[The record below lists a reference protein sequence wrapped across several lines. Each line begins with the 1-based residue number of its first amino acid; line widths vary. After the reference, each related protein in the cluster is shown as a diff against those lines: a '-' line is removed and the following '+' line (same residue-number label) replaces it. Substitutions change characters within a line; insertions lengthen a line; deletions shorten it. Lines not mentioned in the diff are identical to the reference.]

1 MSGIVALPGI
11 ARQRIYHREE
21 LTMDMGEWLRSI
33 DLGQYE
39 VTFRENEIDDQI
51 LPNLTADDLKELGVA
66 LVGHRRRILTAI
78 AELSAAVA
86 TVPAVARTDG
96 QSPAAESP
104 QTAAERRQ
112 LTVLFCD
119 LAGSTAMSAR
129 LDPEDMREIIR
140 DYQDACIGVVV
151 RYDGF
156 VAKFMGDGVLAYFGF
171 PRAHED
177 DAERAVRAGLDLT
190 EAVANL
196 RTPSG
201 EILQTRIGVATGI
214 VVVGDLVGEGSAQE
228 QAVIG
233 DTPNLA
239 ARLQTRAELGGIL
252 IADQT
257 RRLLG
262 DAFVLK
268 SLDLQDLKGL
278 DASVRAWA
286 VLRDAETETRFEAS
300 RSNRMTPF
308 VGREPEVGLLMERW
322 RDASAG
328 EGKVALLSGEP
339 GIGKSRILAA
349 LRERIADEPHLVIR
363 YQCSPHHV
371 NDAFYPIVSN
381 IWRGCEFGNEEPP
394 TARLEKLEA
403 LARRSRLEPMEIVP
417 FVAPLCSVP
426 LEGRYAQPGMA
437 PAEQKERLIGA
448 LLALFLG
455 LTKEAPVLALL
466 EDAHWIDPSS
476 LELFNRLVD
485 RVPKLRALLIV
496 TFRPEFVSPWAGQA
510 HVQSLALSRFGR
522 RHALAMIDRV
532 AGGKALPAEVLEQ
545 IVAKTDGVPLF
556 VEELTKTVL
565 ESDLLREDNGSYVLA
580 SVFTPLTI
588 PSTLQDSL
596 MARLDRLAPI
606 KEIAQIAATIGRE
619 FAFDLLEQV
628 SPIRGVALQDALA
641 ELIAAGLVFGHRTPS
656 EATYAFKHA
665 LVQETAY
672 ATLLKGRRH
681 QLHQRI
687 AESLRDRFPERA
699 DREPGIVAHH
709 FTRAGLPKTAIEWWG
724 RAGTQAMHRFAND
737 EAALSYANGLKLMA
751 ELPPGE
757 ERDRQQLAFRLALGP
772 ALLAARGY
780 ASEEVERN
788 YQEAGQLAAALSDR
802 EAVFTSARGQWHYLY
817 DRGQLDRALALAERL
832 CVIGTEDSS
841 TEKTC
846 LAFRAAGSTL
856 MSKGEFV
863 RAIEAFERVI
873 TLGSQAPLGTCFAHH
888 GEEPHIVALQ
898 YKGLSLAVRG
908 YADSGLASAQ
918 AALSLAKTLNFPL
931 MVAFASTALGMVL
944 MLRREYQPCAALV
957 QQQIEFCSEQG
968 FVFWSAAHE
977 ILHGASQACLDK
989 DPQGITQL
997 ERGIQSWKKTGATL
1011 HIPTWSSYLAEAALC
1026 VGDLD
1031 CAEKAVLNG
1040 IETSE
1045 RHGDAFA
1052 LAELKRLA
1060 GQVLL
1065 RQDRHDEARRAFES
1079 AVEIAYRQ
1087 EAGLYLL
1094 RAGRDMACRV
1104 ADHGEAT
1111 VARDILSPII
1121 ERVAEHTT
1129 GLDFVEATALLSSL
1143 SGAGGADLSRS

>member
-1 MSGIVALPGI
+1 
-11 ARQRIYHREE
+11 
-21 LTMDMGEWLRSI
+21 MDIGEWLRSI

-39 VTFRENEIDDQI
+39 ATFRENEVNDGIVRS
-51 LPNLTADDLKELGVA
+51 LTADDLKDLGVT
-66 LVGHRRRILTAI
+66 LVGHRRKILAAI
-78 AELSAAVA
+78 AELSAPAALISAVA
-86 TVPAVARTDG
+86 GTEGRLPV
-96 QSPAAESP
+96 AESP
-104 QTAAERRQ
+104 QAAAERRQ

-140 DYQDACIGVVV
+140 AYQDACTGVIA

-190 EAVANL
+190 DAIANL
-196 RTPSG
+196 QTPSG
-201 EILQTRIGVATGI
+201 EILQTRIGIATGI
-214 VVVGDLVGEGSAQE
+214 VVVGDLVGQGSAQE

-239 ARLQTRAELGGIL
+239 ARLQTRAEPGGVL

-262 DAFVLK
+262 DAFELK
-268 SLDLQDLKGL
+268 PLDLQDLKGL
-278 DASVRAWA
+278 DTSVRAWA
-286 VLRDAETETRFEAS
+286 VLREAETETRFEAS
-300 RSNRMTPF
+300 QSNRMTPF
-308 VGREPEVGLLMERW
+308 VGREPEIGLLIERW
-322 RDASAG
+322 QDACAG

-371 NDAFYPIVSN
+371 SDAFYPIVSN
-381 IWRGCEFGNEEPP
+381 IWRACEFGNEEPP
-394 TARLEKLEA
+394 AARLEKIEA
-403 LARRSRLEPMEIVP
+403 MALRSRLEPMEIVP
-417 FVAPLCSVP
+417 FVASLCSVP
-426 LEGRYAQPGMA
+426 LEGRYAQPGMT

-448 LLALFLG
+448 LLALFQG
-455 LTKEAPVLALL
+455 LTSEAPVLALL
-466 EDAHWIDPSS
+466 EDAHWADPSS

-485 RVPKLRALLIV
+485 RLPKLRAFLIV
-496 TFRPEFVSPWAGQA
+496 TFRPEFVPPWAGQA

-522 RHALAMIDRV
+522 RHALALIDRV
-532 AGGKALPAEVLEQ
+532 AGGKALPTEVLEQ

-565 ESDLLREDNGSYVLA
+565 ESDLLRDDNGSYVLA

-606 KEIAQIAATIGRE
+606 KEIAQIGATIGRE
-619 FAFDLLEQV
+619 FPFDLLEDV

-641 ELIAAGLVFGHRTPS
+641 QLVAAGLVFGHRTPS
-656 EATYAFKHA
+656 EVTYTFKHA

-709 FTRAGLPKTAIEWWG
+709 FTRAALPKMAIEWWG
-724 RAGTQAMHRFAND
+724 RAGTQAMRRFAND
-737 EAALSYANGLKLMA
+737 EAALSYANGLNLMA
-751 ELPPGE
+751 ELPPTQ

-780 ASEEVERN
+780 ASDEVERN
-788 YQEAGQLAAALSDR
+788 YQEAGRLAEALSDR
-802 EAVFTSARGQWHYLY
+802 EAMFTSARGQWHCLY
-817 DRGQLDRALALAERL
+817 DRSQLDRALALAERL
-832 CVIGTEDSS
+832 CAIGTLDSS
-841 TEKTC
+841 AEKSC
-846 LAFRAAGSTL
+846 LAFRAVGSTL
-856 MSKGEFV
+856 MSKGDFV
-863 RAIEAFERVI
+863 RAIGAFERVI

-898 YKGLSLAVRG
+898 YKGLSLTVRG
-908 YADSGLASAQ
+908 YADTGLASAQ
-918 AALSLAKTLNFPL
+918 SALSLAKTLNFPL
-931 MVAFASTALGMVL
+931 MVAFASTAVGMVL
-944 MLRREYQPCAALV
+944 MLRREYQACAALV
-957 QQQIEFCSEQG
+957 RQQIEFCSEQG
-968 FVFWSAAHE
+968 FIFWSAAHE
-977 ILHGASQACLDK
+977 ILHGASKACLDK
-989 DPQGITQL
+989 DPQGVTQL
-997 ERGIQSWKKTGATL
+997 ERGIQNWKKTGAAL

-1031 CAEKAVLNG
+1031 CAEKAVLSG
-1040 IETSE
+1040 IDTSDE
-1045 RHGDAFA
+1045 HGDAFA

-1060 GQVLL
+1060 GHVLL

-1087 EAGLYLL
+1087 EARLYLL
-1094 RAGRDMACRV
+1094 RAGRDLAWLV
-1104 ADHGEAT
+1104 ADHGEASA
-1111 VARDILSPII
+1111 ARNILSPII
-1121 ERVAEHTT
+1121 ERVAEHRT
-1129 GLDFVEATALLSSL
+1129 GLDFIEASALLSSL
-1143 SGAGGADLSRS
+1143 SGAGTADLSRS

>member
-1 MSGIVALPGI
+1 
-11 ARQRIYHREE
+11 
-21 LTMDMGEWLRSI
+21 MDIGEWLRNI

-39 VTFRENEIDDQI
+39 ATFRDNEIDGEI
-51 LPNLTADDLKELGVA
+51 VRSLTADDLKDLGVT
-66 LVGHRRRILTAI
+66 LVGHRRRILSAI
-78 AELSAAVA
+78 AELTAPAM
-86 TVPAVARTDG
+86 TVPVAAGTG
-96 QSPAAESP
+96 HSP
-104 QTAAERRQ
+104 QAAAERRQ

-140 DYQDACIGVVV
+140 AYQDACTGVIA

-190 EAVANL
+190 DAVASL
-196 RTPSG
+196 QTPNG

-239 ARLQTRAELGGIL
+239 ARLQARAEPGGVL

-262 DAFVLK
+262 DAFELK
-268 SLDLQDLKGL
+268 PLDLQGLKGL

-286 VLRDAETETRFEAS
+286 VLREAETETRFEAS

-308 VGREPEVGLLMERW
+308 VGREPEVALLIERW
-322 RDASAG
+322 RDACAG

-349 LRERIADEPHLVIR
+349 LRERIADEPHLAIR

-371 NDAFYPIVSN
+371 NDAFYPIVSH
-381 IWRGCEFGNEEPP
+381 IWRSCEFGNDEPP
-394 TARLEKLEA
+394 AARLERLEA
-403 LARRSRLEPMEIVP
+403 MARRSRLEPREIVP
-417 FVAPLCSVP
+417 FVASLCSIP
-426 LEGRYAQPGMA
+426 LEGRYAQPGLA

-448 LLALFLG
+448 LLALFEG
-455 LTKEAPVLALL
+455 LTRQAPVLALL

-485 RVPKLRALLIV
+485 RMPELRAFLIV
-496 TFRPEFVSPWAGQA
+496 TFRPEFVPPWVGQA

-522 RHALAMIDRV
+522 RHAIAMIDRV

-565 ESDLLREDNGSYVLA
+565 ESGLLREDNGSYVLA
-580 SVFTPLTI
+580 SVLAPLTI

-606 KEIAQIAATIGRE
+606 KEIAQIGATIGRE
-619 FAFDLLEQV
+619 FSFDLLEEV
-628 SPIRGVALQDALA
+628 SPIRGAALQDALD
-641 ELIAAGLVFGHRTPS
+641 ELVAAGLIFGHRTPS
-656 EATYAFKHA
+656 EVTYAFKHA
-665 LVQETAY
+665 LVQDTAY
-672 ATLLKGRRH
+672 ATLLRGRRQ

-687 AESLRDRFPERA
+687 AECLRDRFPERA
-699 DREPGIVAHH
+699 EREPGIVAHH
-709 FTRAGLPKTAIEWWG
+709 FTGAGLPKTAIEWWS
-724 RAGTQAMHRFAND
+724 RAGTQAMHRFANH
-737 EAALSYANGLKLMA
+737 EAALSYANGLNLMA

-780 ASEEVERN
+780 ASDEVEIN
-788 YQEAGQLAAALSDR
+788 YQEAGRLAEALSDR

-832 CVIGTEDSS
+832 CAIGADDASA
-841 TEKTC
+841 EKSC
-846 LAFRAAGSTL
+846 LAFRALGSTL

-863 RAIEAFERVI
+863 RAIEAFDGAI
-873 TLGSQAPLGTCFAHH
+873 TRGNQASLSTCFAHH
-888 GEEPHIVALQ
+888 GEEPHIVGLQ

-908 YADSGLASAQ
+908 HADTGLATAQ
-918 AALSLAKTLNFPL
+918 SALSLAKTLNFPL
-931 MVAFASTALGMVL
+931 MVAFASTAVGMVL
-944 MLRREYQPCAALV
+944 MLRREYRPCAALV
-957 QQQIEFCSEQG
+957 REQIEFCSEQG
-968 FVFWSAAHE
+968 FIFWSAAHE
-977 ILHGASQACLDK
+977 ILHGASQACLDR
-989 DPQGITQL
+989 DPRGVAQLEQGI
-997 ERGIQSWKKTGATL
+997 RNWKKTGAAL

-1031 CAEKAVLNG
+1031 RAEKAILNG

-1045 RHGDAFA
+1045 SHGDAFA

-1060 GQVLL
+1060 GHMLL
-1065 RQDRHDEARRAFES
+1065 RRDRPDDARRAFES
-1079 AVEIAYRQ
+1079 AVEIACRQ
-1087 EAGLYLL
+1087 QAGLYLL
-1094 RAGRDMACRV
+1094 RAGRDLARFL
-1104 ADHGEAT
+1104 ADHDEAT
-1111 VARDILSPII
+1111 VARDILSPIT
-1121 ERVAEHTT
+1121 EGVTEHRS
-1129 GLDFVEATALLSSL
+1129 GADFLEASSLLSSL
-1143 SGAGGADLSRS
+1143 SKASTAAAASRL

>member
-1 MSGIVALPGI
+1 
-11 ARQRIYHREE
+11 
-21 LTMDMGEWLRSI
+21 MDIGEWLRSI

-39 VTFRENEIDDQI
+39 ATFRDNEIDDEI
-51 LPNLTADDLKELGVA
+51 VRSLTADDLKDLGVT
-66 LVGHRRRILTAI
+66 LVGHRRRILAAI
-78 AELSAAVA
+78 AELSTPAASI
-86 TVPAVARTDG
+86 PAVAGAER
-96 QSPAAESP
+96 QPPAVESP
-104 QTAAERRQ
+104 QAAAERRQ

-119 LAGSTAMSAR
+119 LVGSTAMSSR

-140 DYQDACIGVVV
+140 AYQDACTGVIA

-190 EAVANL
+190 DAVANL
-196 RTPSG
+196 PTPNA
-201 EILQTRIGVATGI
+201 EILRTRIGVATGI
-214 VVVGDLVGEGSAQE
+214 VVVGDLVGHGSAQE

-239 ARLQTRAELGGIL
+239 ARLQTRAEPGGVL

-262 DAFVLK
+262 DAFELK
-268 SLDLQDLKGL
+268 PLELHDLKGL
-278 DASVRAWA
+278 DASIRAWA
-286 VLRDAETETRFEAS
+286 VLREAETETRFEAS

-308 VGREPEVGLLMERW
+308 VGREPEVGLLIERW
-322 RDASAG
+322 RDACAG

-349 LRERIADEPHLVIR
+349 LRERIADEPHLVVR

-371 NDAFYPIVSN
+371 NGAFYPIIGN
-381 IWRGCEFGNEEPP
+381 IWRACEFGNEEPP
-394 TARLEKLEA
+394 AARLEKLEA
-403 LARRSRLEPMEIVP
+403 MAHRSRLEPMEIVP
-417 FVAPLCSVP
+417 FVASLCSVP

-448 LLALFLG
+448 LLALFQG
-455 LTKEAPVLALL
+455 LTREAPVLALL
-466 EDAHWIDPSS
+466 EDAHWTDPSS
-476 LELFNRLVD
+476 LEFFNRLVD
-485 RVPKLRALLIV
+485 RMPELRAFLIV
-496 TFRPEFVSPWAGQA
+496 TFRPEFVPPSWAGQA

-522 RHALAMIDRV
+522 RHAIAMIDRV

-565 ESDLLREDNGSYVLA
+565 ESGLLREDNGHYVLA
-580 SVFTPLTI
+580 SVLTPLTI

-606 KEIAQIAATIGRE
+606 KEIAQIGATIGRE
-619 FAFDLLEQV
+619 FPFDLLEEV

-641 ELIAAGLVFGHRTPS
+641 QLVAAGLVFGHRTPS
-656 EATYAFKHA
+656 ETTYAFKHA

-687 AESLRDRFPERA
+687 AESLCDRFPERA
-699 DREPGIVAHH
+699 EREPGIVAHH

-724 RAGTQAMHRFAND
+724 RAGTQAMHRFANH
-737 EAALSYANGLKLMA
+737 EAALSYANGLNLMA

-780 ASEEVERN
+780 ASDEVERN
-788 YQEAGQLAAALSDR
+788 YQEAGRLAEALSDR

-817 DRGQLDRALALAERL
+817 DRSQLDRALALAERL
-832 CVIGTEDSS
+832 CAIGAEDSS
-841 TEKTC
+841 AEKSC
-846 LAFRAAGSTL
+846 LAFRAVGSTL
-856 MSKGEFV
+856 MSKGKFA

-873 TLGSQAPLGTCFAHH
+873 TRASQAPLGTCFAHH

-908 YADSGLASAQ
+908 YADTGLASAQ
-918 AALSLAKTLNFPL
+918 SALSLAKTLNFPL
-931 MVAFASTALGMVL
+931 MVAFASTAVGMVL

-957 QQQIEFCSEQG
+957 RQQIEFCSEQG
-968 FVFWSAAHE
+968 FIFWSAAHE
-977 ILHGASQACLDK
+977 ILHGASQACLDR
-989 DPQGITQL
+989 DPQGIAQL
-997 ERGIQSWKKTGATL
+997 EQGIQSWKKTGAAL

-1031 CAEKAVLNG
+1031 CAEKAVLTG
-1040 IETSE
+1040 IDTSE

-1052 LAELKRLA
+1052 LAELKRLF
-1060 GQVLL
+1060 GHVLL

-1094 RAGRDMACRV
+1094 RAGRDLAWLV

-1111 VARDILSPII
+1111 AARDILSPIT
-1121 ERVAEHTT
+1121 ERVAEHRT
-1129 GLDFVEATALLSSL
+1129 GPDFLEASSLLSRL
-1143 SGAGGADLSRS
+1143 SGAGAAAPSRL

>member
-1 MSGIVALPGI
+1 
-11 ARQRIYHREE
+11 
-21 LTMDMGEWLRSI
+21 MDMGEWLRSI

-39 VTFRENEIDDQI
+39 ATFRDNEIDDEI
-51 LPNLTADDLKELGVA
+51 VRSLTADDLKDLGIA

-78 AELSAAVA
+78 AELSA
-86 TVPAVARTDG
+86 
-96 QSPAAESP
+96 PAAAGPAAPGTERQPSVVESP
-104 QTAAERRQ
+104 QAAAERRQ

-140 DYQDACIGVVV
+140 AYQDACTAVIA

-177 DAERAVRAGLDLT
+177 DAERAVRAGLGLT
-190 EAVANL
+190 DAVANL
-196 RTPSG
+196 QTPNG

-214 VVVGDLVGEGSAQE
+214 VVVGDLVGQGSAQE

-239 ARLQTRAELGGIL
+239 ARLQSRAEPGGVL
-252 IADQT
+252 IAEQT

-262 DAFVLK
+262 GAFELTP
-268 SLDLQDLKGL
+268 LDLQDLKGL
-278 DASVRAWA
+278 DATVRAWA
-286 VLRDAETETRFEAS
+286 VLREAETETRFEAS
-300 RSNRMTPF
+300 RSSRMTPF
-308 VGREPEVGLLMERW
+308 VGREPEVALLIERW
-322 RDASAG
+322 RDACAG

-349 LRERIADEPHLVIR
+349 LRERIADEPHLAIR

-371 NDAFYPIVSN
+371 NDAFYPIVSH
-381 IWRGCEFGNEEPP
+381 IWRSCEFGNEEPP
-394 TARLEKLEA
+394 AARLEKLEA
-403 LARRSRLEPMEIVP
+403 MARRSRLEPKEIVP
-417 FVAPLCSVP
+417 FVASLCSVP

-448 LLALFLG
+448 LLALLEG
-455 LTKEAPVLALL
+455 LTRGAPVLALL
-466 EDAHWIDPSS
+466 EDAHWTDPSS

-485 RVPKLRALLIV
+485 RMPGLRAFLIV
-496 TFRPEFVSPWAGQA
+496 TFRPEFVPPWVGQA

-522 RHALAMIDRV
+522 RHAVAMIDRV

-565 ESDLLREDNGSYVLA
+565 ESGLLREDNGSYLLA
-580 SVFTPLTI
+580 SVLTPLAI

-606 KEIAQIAATIGRE
+606 KEIAQIGATIGRE
-619 FAFDLLEQV
+619 FPFDLLEEV

-641 ELIAAGLVFGHRTPS
+641 QLVAAGLIFVHQTPS
-656 EATYAFKHA
+656 EVTYVFKHA

-672 ATLLKGRRH
+672 ATLLKSRRQ
-681 QLHQRI
+681 QLHERI

-699 DREPGIVAHH
+699 GREPGIVAHH

-724 RAGTQAMHRFAND
+724 RAGTQAMHRFANH
-737 EAALSYANGLKLMA
+737 EAALSYANGLNLMA

-780 ASEEVERN
+780 ASDEVERN
-788 YQEAGQLAAALSDR
+788 YQEAGRLAEALSDR

-832 CVIGTEDSS
+832 CAIGTEDSS
-841 TEKTC
+841 AEKSC
-846 LAFRAAGSTL
+846 LAFRTLGSTL

-863 RAIEAFERVI
+863 RAIEAFECVI
-873 TLGSQAPLGTCFAHH
+873 ARGSHAPLGTCFAHH

-908 YADSGLASAQ
+908 RADTGLASAQ
-918 AALSLAKTLNFPL
+918 SALSLAKTLNFPL
-931 MVAFASTALGMVL
+931 MVAFASTAVGMVL

-957 QQQIEFCSEQG
+957 RQQIEFCSEQG
-968 FVFWSAAHE
+968 FIFWSAAHE
-977 ILHGASQACLDK
+977 ILHGASQACLDR
-989 DPQGITQL
+989 DPRGLTQL
-997 ERGIQSWKKTGATL
+997 EQGIRSWKKTGAAL

-1040 IETSE
+1040 IDTSE
-1045 RHGDAFA
+1045 GHGDAFA

-1079 AVEIAYRQ
+1079 AVEIADRQ

-1094 RAGRDMACRV
+1094 RAGRDLAWLV

-1111 VARDILSPII
+1111 LARDILSPII
-1121 ERVAEHTT
+1121 GRVTENRT
-1129 GLDFVEATALLSSL
+1129 GPDFREASSLLSRL
-1143 SGAGGADLSRS
+1143 SGAATAAPSRV

>member
-1 MSGIVALPGI
+1 
-11 ARQRIYHREE
+11 
-21 LTMDMGEWLRSI
+21 
-33 DLGQYE
+33 
-39 VTFRENEIDDQI
+39 
-51 LPNLTADDLKELGVA
+51 
-66 LVGHRRRILTAI
+66 
-78 AELSAAVA
+78 
-86 TVPAVARTDG
+86 
-96 QSPAAESP
+96 
-104 QTAAERRQ
+104 AAERRQ

-140 DYQDACIGVVV
+140 AYQDACTGVVA

-196 RTPSG
+196 RTPNG

-239 ARLQTRAELGGIL
+239 ARLQTRAEPGSVL
-252 IADQT
+252 IAEQT

-262 DAFVLK
+262 DAFELK
-268 SLDLQDLKGL
+268 PLDLQDLKGL
-278 DASVRAWA
+278 EASVRAWA
-286 VLRDAETETRFEAS
+286 VLREAETETRFEAS

-308 VGREPEVGLLMERW
+308 VGREPEVGLLIERW
-322 RDASAG
+322 RDACAG

-394 TARLEKLEA
+394 AARLEKLEA
-403 LARRSRLEPMEIVP
+403 MAHRSRLEPMEIVP
-417 FVAPLCSVP
+417 FVASLCSVP

-448 LLALFLG
+448 LLALFQG
-455 LTKEAPVLALL
+455 LTREAPVLALL
-466 EDAHWIDPSS
+466 EDAHWTDPSS

-485 RVPKLRALLIV
+485 RIPRLRAFLIV
-496 TFRPEFVSPWAGQA
+496 TFRPEFVPPWAAQA

-522 RHALAMIDRV
+522 RHALALIDRV

-565 ESDLLREDNGSYVLA
+565 ESGLMREDNGAYVLA

-606 KEIAQIAATIGRE
+606 KEIAQIGATIGRE
-619 FAFDLLEQV
+619 FPFDLLQEV

-641 ELIAAGLVFGHRTPS
+641 QLVAAGLVFGHRTSS
-656 EATYAFKHA
+656 EVTYTFKHA

-687 AESLRDRFPERA
+687 AESLRDRFPGRA

-724 RAGTQAMHRFAND
+724 RAGTQAMRRFAND
-737 EAALSYANGLKLMA
+737 EAALSYANGLNLMA
-751 ELPPGE
+751 ELPPSE
-757 ERDRQQLAFRLALGP
+757 ELDRQQLAFRLALGP

-788 YQEAGQLAAALSDR
+788 YQEAGRLAAALSDR

-817 DRGQLDRALALAERL
+817 DRSELDRALALAERL
-832 CVIGTEDSS
+832 CAIGTEDSS
-841 TEKTC
+841 TEKSC

-908 YADSGLASAQ
+908 YADAGLASAQ
-918 AALSLAKTLNFPL
+918 AALSLAKTLSFPL
-931 MVAFASTALGMVL
+931 MVAFASTAVGMVL
-944 MLRREYQPCAALV
+944 MLRRDYQPCAALV
-957 QQQIEFCSEQG
+957 RQQIEFCSEQG

-1031 CAEKAVLNG
+1031 CAEKAVLSG
-1040 IETSE
+1040 IDTSE
-1045 RHGDAFA
+1045 ERGDAFA

-1060 GQVLL
+1060 GHVLL

-1079 AVEIAYRQ
+1079 AVQIANRQ

-1094 RAGRDMACRV
+1094 RAGRDLARLV
-1104 ADHGEAT
+1104 ADHGEAS
-1111 VARDILSPII
+1111 VARNILSPII
-1121 ERVAEHTT
+1121 ERITEHRTT
-1129 GLDFVEATALLSSL
+1129 GLDFLEASSLLSRL
-1143 SGAGGADLSRS
+1143 SGAGAAALSRS

>member
-1 MSGIVALPGI
+1 
-11 ARQRIYHREE
+11 
-21 LTMDMGEWLRSI
+21 MDIGEWLRSI

-39 VTFRENEIDDQI
+39 SAFRDNEISDEI
-51 LPNLTADDLKELGVA
+51 VRSLTADDLKDLGVT

-78 AELSAAVA
+78 AELSTAAAAIPA
-86 TVPAVARTDG
+86 TAGTERQLPAVEALQG
-96 QSPAAESP
+96 
-104 QTAAERRQ
+104 AAERRQ

-119 LAGSTAMSAR
+119 LVGSTAMSAR

-140 DYQDACIGVVV
+140 AYQDACTGVIV

-177 DAERAVRAGLDLT
+177 DAERAVRAGLDLS

-196 RTPSG
+196 QTPNA
-201 EILQTRIGVATGI
+201 EILQTRIGIATGI
-214 VVVGDLVGEGSAQE
+214 VVVGDLVGQGSAQE

-239 ARLQTRAELGGIL
+239 ARLQTRAEPGGVL

-262 DAFVLK
+262 DAFELK
-268 SLDLQDLKGL
+268 PLDLHDLKGL

-286 VLRDAETETRFEAS
+286 VLRESQTETRFEAS
-300 RSNRMTPF
+300 QSNRMTPF
-308 VGREPEVGLLMERW
+308 VGREPEVGLLIERW
-322 RDASAG
+322 RDACAG

-381 IWRGCEFGNEEPP
+381 IWRACEFGNEEPP
-394 TARLEKLEA
+394 AARLEKLEA
-403 LARRSRLEPMEIVP
+403 MARRSRLEPMEIVP
-417 FVAPLCSVP
+417 FVASLCSVP

-448 LLALFLG
+448 LVALFQG
-455 LTKEAPVLALL
+455 LTRAAPVLALL
-466 EDAHWIDPSS
+466 EDAHWTDPSS

-485 RVPKLRALLIV
+485 RMPKLRAFLIV
-496 TFRPEFVSPWAGQA
+496 TFRPEFVPPWVGQA

-545 IVAKTDGVPLF
+545 IVANTDGVPLF

-565 ESDLLREDNGSYVLA
+565 ESGMLRADNGSYVLT
-580 SVFTPLTI
+580 SVLTPLTI

-606 KEIAQIAATIGRE
+606 KEIAQIGATIGRE
-619 FAFDLLEQV
+619 FPFDLLEEV

-641 ELIAAGLVFGHRTPS
+641 QLVAAGLVFGHRTPS
-656 EATYAFKHA
+656 GVTYAFKHA

-672 ATLLKGRRH
+672 ATLLKSRRN

-724 RAGTQAMHRFAND
+724 RAGAQAMQRFANH
-737 EAALSYANGLKLMA
+737 EAALSYASGLNLMA
-751 ELPPGE
+751 ELPPSE
-757 ERDRQQLAFRLALGP
+757 ERDQQQLAFRLALGP

-780 ASEEVERN
+780 ASDEVERN
-788 YQEAGQLAAALSDR
+788 YQEAGRLAEALSDR
-802 EAVFTSARGQWHYLY
+802 EAVFTSARGQWHCLY
-817 DRGQLDRALALAERL
+817 DRSQLDRALALAERL
-832 CVIGTEDSS
+832 CEIGNEDTSA
-841 TEKTC
+841 EKSC
-846 LAFRAAGSTL
+846 LAFRAVGSTL
-856 MSKGEFV
+856 MSKGDFV
-863 RAIEAFERVI
+863 RAIEAFECAI
-873 TLGSQAPLGTCFAHH
+873 TRGSQAPLGTCFAHH

-898 YKGLSLAVRG
+898 YKGLSLTVRG
-908 YADSGLASAQ
+908 YADTGLASAQ
-918 AALSLAKTLNFPL
+918 SALSLAKTFNFPL
-931 MVAFASTALGMVL
+931 MVAFASTAVGMVL

-957 QQQIEFCSEQG
+957 RQQIEFCSEQG
-968 FVFWSAAHE
+968 FIFWSAAHE
-977 ILHGASQACLDK
+977 ILHGASRACLDK
-989 DPQGITQL
+989 DPQGVTQL
-997 ERGIQSWKKTGATL
+997 EQGIQSWKKTGAAL

-1040 IETSE
+1040 IDTSE
-1045 RHGDAFA
+1045 GHGDAFA

-1060 GQVLL
+1060 GHVLL
-1065 RQDRHDEARRAFES
+1065 RRDRHDEARRAFES
-1079 AVEIAYRQ
+1079 AVEIACRQ

-1094 RAGRDMACRV
+1094 RAGRDLAWLV

-1111 VARDILSPII
+1111 VARDILSPIT
-1121 ERVAEHTT
+1121 ESVSEHRT
-1129 GLDFVEATALLSSL
+1129 GPDFLEASSLLSRL
-1143 SGAGGADLSRS
+1143 SGTSAAAPSRL